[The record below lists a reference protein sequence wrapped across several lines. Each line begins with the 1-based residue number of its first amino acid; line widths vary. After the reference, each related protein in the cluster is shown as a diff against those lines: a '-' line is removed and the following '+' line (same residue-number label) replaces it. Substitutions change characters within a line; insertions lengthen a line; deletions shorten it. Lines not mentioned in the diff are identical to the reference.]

1 MRKGKRIISITS
13 AGLSFVLLSSWAK
26 VLEALTGGGSCKR
39 GKQQAASSKYESPF
53 ACDRLALD
61 AEARRRHFGELWPAL
76 RLTRKAVRELPN
88 GYEFQFPADPKTMAL
103 VAEWA
108 AGERRCCPFLDIE
121 LRTEQEG
128 GAFFWLRLTGRT
140 GTKNSLRLMEQM
152 LYSAEETE

>member
-1 MRKGKRIISITS
+1 MRKGKWIISITY
-13 AGLSFVLLSSWAK
+13 AGLSFVLLSSRAK
-26 VLEALTGGGSCKR
+26 VWEALTGGGSCKR
-39 GKQQAASSKYESPF
+39 GKQQTASSKHESPF

-88 GYEFQFPADPKTMAL
+88 GYEFQFPANLNTMAL

-121 LRTEQEG
+121 LRMEQEG
-128 GAFFWLRLTGRT
+128 GPFWLRLTGRK